1 MRRNIQSIFIK
12 PYLFYLVGMCGTLIQ
27 TGNFYYILLIIFK
40 TFGLDLIPNS
50 SYTHT
55 YLTMA
60 QVPL

>member
-27 TGNFYYILLIIFK
+27 TGNFYYILLRIFK

-55 YLTMA
+55 I
-60 QVPL
+60 